1 MKIIVILLLM
11 FAALNSAAD
20 TRVVIGYPPG
30 GTQDVIVQTMRK
42 VSPRLNVEYRPGAGA
57 VIMISQAAK
66 WPPDG
71 TSVFISTASIA
82 NGPLF
87 YPDLA
92 YDPFA
97 FVPIAH
103 VGETDSILVVHPSVP
118 ARTIKEFA
126 AAVAKQRGKM
136 SYGFGGHST
145 VSYYGMERLVKLVG
159 GKMLPVGYKS
169 VSLAPPD
176 LMRGDIDSALLPVP
190 NASSTYLPV
199 IKSGKIR
206 VIASTGSKRST
217 VFSETPTISETYPGY
232 KAVMWWGIFAPPG
245 TNGNDA
251 DRLGMLFSSA
261 LSKISVELQAIGVI
275 PGYKK
280 PTELSAL
287 VRSEHKE
294 WSMLIKSIAKSAL

>member
-11 FAALNSAAD
+11 STGLNSAAD

-30 GTQDVIVQTMRK
+30 GVQDVIVQIMRK
-42 VSPRLNVEYRPGAGA
+42 VSPRLNVEYRPGAGT

-87 YPDLA
+87 YPELT

-97 FVPIAH
+97 FVSIAY
-103 VGETDSILVVHPSVP
+103 VGETDSVLVVHPSVP
-118 ARTIKEFA
+118 AKTVKEFA
-126 AAVAKQRGKM
+126 AAVAKQRGGM
-136 SYGFGGHST
+136 SYGFSGHST
-145 VSYYGMERLVKLVG
+145 VSYYGMERLVKLAG

-176 LMRGDIDSALLPVP
+176 VMRGDIDSTLLPVP
-190 NASSTYLPV
+190 NAASTYLPA

-206 VIASTGSKRST
+206 VIASTGSKRSA
-217 VFSETPTISETYPGY
+217 VFPETPAISETYPGY
-232 KAVMWWGIFAPPG
+232 KSVMWWGIFAPPG

-251 DRLGMLFSSA
+251 DRLGILFSSA
-261 LSKISVELQAIGVI
+261 VSKVSVELQAVGVV

-280 PTELSAL
+280 PIELSAL

-294 WSMLIKSIAKSAL
+294 WSRLIKSNEPIH